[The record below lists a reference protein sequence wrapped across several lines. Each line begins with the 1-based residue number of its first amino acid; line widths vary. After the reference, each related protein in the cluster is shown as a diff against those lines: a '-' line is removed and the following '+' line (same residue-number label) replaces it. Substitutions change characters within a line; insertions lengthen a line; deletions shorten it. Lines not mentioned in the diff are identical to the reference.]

1 MITFNSVSSTAYTD
15 ILSVMRV
22 SRPLY
27 PGARQ
32 QTIDIP
38 GRDGVYYFGKDA
50 RAAQVSFR
58 LSLKSTSAIGRRA
71 AIRQIAGW
79 LDTDDVAILKV
90 TDEPDLRY
98 YAVLTEPVN
107 VEEFADLGMTD
118 VTFMIPDGCAYSD
131 TASAVGPQQEIQTL
145 FLGGA
150 TDGYYFLGIPD
161 NKYWTWN
168 DYEGFRWYDLDI
180 YEGFQGDVLGLVR
193 ESVAYDS
200 DGTLVAASIP
210 VYEDV

>member
-32 QTIDIP
+32 QTMDIP

-58 LSLKSTSAIGRRA
+58 LSLKSTSATGRRA

-150 TDGYYFLGIPD
+150 DGGTYLLGEIGGAQFP
-161 NKYWTWN
+161 WTEYTTETW
-168 DYEGFRWYDLDI
+168 
-180 YEGFQGDVLGLVR
+180 
-193 ESVAYDS
+193 
-200 DGTLVAASIP
+200 ASASAL
-210 VYEDV
+210 